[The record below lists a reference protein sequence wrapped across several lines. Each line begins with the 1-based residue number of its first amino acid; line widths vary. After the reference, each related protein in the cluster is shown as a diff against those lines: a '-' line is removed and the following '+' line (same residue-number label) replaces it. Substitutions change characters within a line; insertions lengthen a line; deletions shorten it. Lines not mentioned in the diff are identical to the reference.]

1 MKTHPLVRRVIVCV
15 CVLPCV
21 YMLTFCTA
29 GSSSTSFIDRL
40 NNIDSVTA
48 VHDYEAAWSML
59 KKAEKYARSPYER
72 LAIVRRAL
80 ILDRS
85 SFAQKVLQKALRH
98 FP

>member
-21 YMLTFCTA
+21 CMLTFCTA

-80 ILDRS
+80 Y
-85 SFAQKVLQKALRH
+85 SFFGVFR
-98 FP
+98 